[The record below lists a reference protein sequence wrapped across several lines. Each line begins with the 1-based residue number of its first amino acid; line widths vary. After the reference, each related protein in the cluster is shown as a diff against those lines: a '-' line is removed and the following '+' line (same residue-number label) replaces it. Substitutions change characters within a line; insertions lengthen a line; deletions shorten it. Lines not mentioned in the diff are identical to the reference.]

1 MTKDIVF
8 ATCLAQPD
16 LQPSDAVLAKALDV
30 HGLKV
35 RPAPWNGDR
44 EAFNGADAIV
54 IRSTWDYQETPE
66 AFAAWLARL
75 DDGRPVF
82 NPPAMMRANMSKRY
96 LLDLAAKGAPLPAT
110 RWIAPEPGAIA
121 KAMDEMGL
129 TEAVV
134 KPEFGATA
142 SGLSRVRWDDP
153 AGLAAAAARM
163 SMPGLVQALV
173 PEIASAGE
181 TSFIF
186 IAGEFT
192 HAVTKRPKSG
202 EIRCQAEHGGSA
214 ALAEPS
220 AQAVEEARAI
230 LGLIPGEPL
239 YARVDAV
246 VLDEGLRLMEV
257 ELIEPELFFTYAPGS
272 PEFGAAAR
280 FARALIERL

>member
-8 ATCLAQPD
+8 ATCLAQPA
-16 LQPSDAVLAKALDV
+16 LQPSDAVLARALEA
-30 HGLKV
+30 HGLTV

-44 EAFNGADAIV
+44 EAFDGADAIV
-54 IRSTWDYQETPE
+54 IRSTWDYQEAPE

-75 DDGRPVF
+75 GDGRAVF

-110 RWIAPEPGAIA
+110 RWTAPRPGAIA
-121 KAMDEMGL
+121 EAMDEMGL
-129 TEAVV
+129 AEAVA

-142 SGLSRVRWDDP
+142 SGLSRVRRDD
-153 AGLAAAAARM
+153 AASLEAAAAKMA
-163 SMPGLVQALV
+163 MPGLVQALV

-181 TSFIF
+181 TSFVF
-186 IAGEFT
+186 IGGDFT
-192 HAVTKRPKSG
+192 HAVTKRPKPG

-214 ALAEPS
+214 ALAEPP
-220 AQAVEEARAI
+220 AGAVAEARAI

-246 VLDEGLRLMEV
+246 ALDDGLRLMEV

-272 PEFGAAAR
+272 PECGAAAR
-280 FARALIERL
+280 FARALLERL